1 MQIITKLNG
10 NKFSSLRGQE
20 TEMQTPAASQF
31 SSNSGQIGQQA
42 GNPHMWRRAQQSTLA
57 FSPGAWQAT
66 TEKSPT
72 D

>member
-1 MQIITKLNG
+1 
-10 NKFSSLRGQE
+10 
-20 TEMQTPAASQF
+20 MQTPAASQF